1 VVTVAVQPVRG
12 LGQTHAAIVE
22 VRLARAPALFGLG
35 LADGEDAALL
45 AAGVSALNRPAGL
58 GLNAVAPPARAAQG

>member
-1 VVTVAVQPVRG
+1 MASTG
-12 LGQTHAAIVE
+12 
-22 VRLARAPALFGLG
+22 APALFGLG

-45 AAGVSALNRPAGL
+45 AAGVSALNRAGL